1 MWRSSLS
8 GWCNS
13 NPHSLH
19 LVLVDFPFFPKR
31 PMTYDFYELIKRFFI
46 PCSLA
51 IKNIT
56 VLGSGVMGHGIAQVS
71 ATAGYN
77 VVLRDIKQEFLDKA
91 MEKIKWS
98 LDKLVTKEKI
108 SSEEG
113 ATIFS
118 RITPI
123 VDLNDAVKDAE
134 LVIEVVPEIMDLK
147 KQVYAELDKVAKPEV
162 VFASNTSTLPIT
174 EIANT
179 TSRPDKFIGI
189 HFFNPPQLMKLVE
202 VIPGE
207 KTSQEIT
214 NLTQEFVKSVN
225 KQAVLCR
232 KDVPGFII
240 NRLFIPMVHEA
251 CYLQDRTGSTLEEID
266 SAVKFKL
273 GFPMGIFE
281 LADFTGMDVIHKAT
295 VEMHLRDK
303 KVITPHKTIEK
314 MFDEKKL
321 GQKSGEGYY
330 KYSDDKYERVELSE
344 ELAQK
349 CNPIQ
354 LVANVLNNAA
364 WLITNGASDIEEIE
378 MAARLGLGL
387 RKPLF
392 ETAKEVGI
400 KNIVDELNNLAQ
412 IHGEF
417 YKPDPLL
424 ESMV

>member
-1 MWRSSLS
+1 M
-8 GWCNS
+8 N
-13 NPHSLH
+13 
-19 LVLVDFPFFPKR
+19 
-31 PMTYDFYELIKRFFI
+31 ELIKGI
-46 PCSLA
+46 SEYEILN

-91 MEKIKWS
+91 MEKIRWS

-108 SSEEG
+108 SKEEG
-113 ATIFS
+113 NAIFS
-118 RITPI
+118 RIRPA

-147 KQVYAELDKVAKPEV
+147 KQVYAELDKAAKPEV
-162 VFASNTSTLPIT
+162 IFASNTSTLPIT

-207 KTSQEIT
+207 KTSKEIT
-214 NLTQEFVKSVN
+214 ELTQEFVKTVN
-225 KQAVLCR
+225 KQAVVCR

-251 CYLQDRTGSTLEEID
+251 CYLQDRTGASLEEID

-303 KVITPHKTIEK
+303 KVINPHKTVEK
-314 MFDEKKL
+314 MFNEKKL

-330 KYSDDKYERVELSE
+330 KYSDDKYERLELSE
-344 ELAQK
+344 DLAQK

-378 MAARLGLGL
+378 KAAKLGLGL

-392 ETAKEVGI
+392 ETAKEIGI
-400 KNIVDELNNLAQ
+400 QNIIDELNKLTEKF
-412 IHGEF
+412 GEF

-424 ESMV
+424 ESMI

>member
-1 MWRSSLS
+1 MI
-8 GWCNS
+8 
-13 NPHSLH
+13 
-19 LVLVDFPFFPKR
+19 V
-31 PMTYDFYELIKRFFI
+31 
-46 PCSLA
+46 
-51 IKNIT
+51 KNIT

-98 LDKLVTKEKI
+98 LDKLVSKEKI
-108 SSEEG
+108 SKEEG
-113 ATIFS
+113 DSIFS

-123 VDLNDAVKDAE
+123 VDLNEAVKNAE

-147 KQVYAELDKVAKPEV
+147 KLVYAELDKVAGPEV
-162 VFASNTSTLPIT
+162 IFASNTSTLPIT

-179 TSRPDKFIGI
+179 TSRPEKFIGI

-202 VIPGE
+202 IIPGE

-214 NLTQEFVKSVN
+214 DLTQEYVKSIN

-251 CYLQDRTGSTLEEID
+251 CYAQDRTNATLEEID

-303 KVITPHKTIEK
+303 KVINPHPTIEK
-314 MFDEKKL
+314 MFNEKKL

-330 KYSDDKYERVELSE
+330 KYSDDKYERVSLSE
-344 ELAQK
+344 ELAEK
-349 CNPIQ
+349 FNPIQ
-354 LVANVLNNAA
+354 LVANILNNAA
-364 WLITNGASDIEEIE
+364 WLITNGASDIGEIE
-378 MAARLGLGL
+378 KAAQLGLGL
-387 RKPLF
+387 KKPLF
-392 ETAKEVGI
+392 ETAKEIGI
-400 KNIVDELNNLAQ
+400 KNIIDELNELAEK
-412 IHGEF
+412 HGEF

-424 ESMV
+424 ISMQ

>member
-1 MWRSSLS
+1 MA
-8 GWCNS
+8 
-13 NPHSLH
+13 
-19 LVLVDFPFFPKR
+19 V
-31 PMTYDFYELIKRFFI
+31 
-46 PCSLA
+46 
-51 IKNIT
+51 KNIT
-56 VLGSGVMGHGIAQVS
+56 ILGSGVMGHGIAQVS

-77 VVLRDIKQEFLDKA
+77 VVLRDIEQGFLDKA
-91 MEKIKWS
+91 MEKIRWS
-98 LDKLVTKEKI
+98 LDKLVSKEKI
-108 SSEEG
+108 SKEEG
-113 ATIFS
+113 DAIFG
-118 RITPI
+118 RIKPI
-123 VDLNDAVKDAE
+123 VDLKEAVKDAE

-147 KQVYAELDKVAKPEV
+147 KKVYAELDQVAAPEV
-162 VFASNTSTLPIT
+162 IFASNTSTLPIT

-214 NLTQEFVKSVN
+214 ELTKDYVKSVN

-251 CYLQDRTGSTLEEID
+251 CYAKDRTGATLEEID
-266 SAVKFKL
+266 SAVKFNL

-303 KVITPHKTIEK
+303 KVINPHPTVEK

-330 KYSDDKYERVELSE
+330 KYSDDKYERVELSQ

-349 CNPIQ
+349 FNPIQ
-354 LVANVLNNAA
+354 LVANILNNAA
-364 WLITNGASDIEEIE
+364 WLVTNGVSDIEDIE
-378 MAARLGLGL
+378 KAAQLGLGL
-387 RKPLF
+387 KKPLF
-392 ETAKEVGI
+392 ETAKEIGI
-400 KNIVDELNNLAQ
+400 KNIVDELNKLAEE
-412 IHGEF
+412 HGEF

-424 ESMV
+424 VSMQ

>member
-1 MWRSSLS
+1 M
-8 GWCNS
+8 
-13 NPHSLH
+13 
-19 LVLVDFPFFPKR
+19 
-31 PMTYDFYELIKRFFI
+31 
-46 PCSLA
+46 A

-98 LDKLVTKEKI
+98 LDKLVSKEKI
-108 SSEEG
+108 SKEEG
-113 ATIFS
+113 DAIFG
-118 RITPI
+118 RITPV
-123 VDLNDAVKDAE
+123 VDLNEAVKDAE

-147 KQVYAELDKVAKPEV
+147 KSVYAELDKAAGPEV
-162 VFASNTSTLPIT
+162 IFASNTSTLPIT

-179 TSRPDKFIGI
+179 TSRPEKFIGI

-214 NLTQEFVKSVN
+214 KLTQEYVKSVN
-225 KQAVLCR
+225 KQAVVCR

-251 CYLQDRTGSTLEEID
+251 CFVKDRTGASLEEID

-303 KVITPHKTIEK
+303 KVINPHPLVEK
-314 MFDEKKL
+314 MFEEKKL

-330 KYSDDKYERVELSE
+330 KYSDDKYERVALSE
-344 ELAQK
+344 ELAEK

-354 LVANVLNNAA
+354 LVANILNNAA
-364 WLITNGASDIEEIE
+364 WLVSNGASDIEEIE
-378 MAARLGLGL
+378 KAAQLGLGL
-387 RKPLF
+387 KKPLF
-392 ETAKEVGI
+392 ETAKEIGI
-400 KNIVDELNNLAQ
+400 KKIVDELNKLADEY
-412 IHGEF
+412 GEF
-417 YKPDPLL
+417 YRPDPLL
-424 ESMV
+424 VSMQ

>member
-1 MWRSSLS
+1 M
-8 GWCNS
+8 
-13 NPHSLH
+13 
-19 LVLVDFPFFPKR
+19 LV
-31 PMTYDFYELIKRFFI
+31 
-46 PCSLA
+46 
-51 IKNIT
+51 KNIT

-91 MEKIKWS
+91 MGKIKWS
-98 LDKLVTKEKI
+98 LDKLVSKEKI
-108 SSEEG
+108 SKDEG
-113 ATIFS
+113 NAIFS

-123 VDLNDAVKDAE
+123 VDLEAAVKNAE
-134 LVIEVVPEIMDLK
+134 LVIEVVPEIMELK
-147 KQVYAELDKVAKPEV
+147 KSVYAELDKVAGPEV
-162 VFASNTSTLPIT
+162 IFASNTSTLPIT

-179 TSRPDKFIGI
+179 TSRPEKFIGI

-207 KTSQEIT
+207 KTAQEIT
-214 NLTQEFVKSVN
+214 DLTQEYVKSVN

-240 NRLFIPMVHEA
+240 NRLFIPLVHEA
-251 CYLQDRTGSTLEEID
+251 CYAQDRTNATLEEID

-303 KVITPHKTIEK
+303 KVINPHPTVEK

-330 KYSDDKYERVELSE
+330 KYSDDKYERVSLSE

-349 CNPIQ
+349 FNPIQ
-354 LVANVLNNAA
+354 LVANIVNNAA
-364 WLITNGASDIEEIE
+364 WLITNGASDIVEIE
-378 MAARLGLGL
+378 KAAQLGLGL
-387 RKPLF
+387 KKPLF
-392 ETAKEVGI
+392 ETAKEIGI
-400 KNIVDELNNLAQ
+400 KNIVDELNKLAEE
-412 IHGEF
+412 HGEF

-424 ESMV
+424 ISMQ

>member
-1 MWRSSLS
+1 MI
-8 GWCNS
+8 
-13 NPHSLH
+13 
-19 LVLVDFPFFPKR
+19 V
-31 PMTYDFYELIKRFFI
+31 
-46 PCSLA
+46 
-51 IKNIT
+51 KNIT

-98 LDKLVTKEKI
+98 LDKLVSKEKI
-108 SSEEG
+108 SKEEG
-113 ATIFS
+113 DSIFS

-123 VDLNDAVKDAE
+123 VDLNEAVKNAE

-147 KQVYAELDKVAKPEV
+147 KLVYAELDKVAGPEV
-162 VFASNTSTLPIT
+162 IFASNTSTLPIT

-179 TSRPDKFIGI
+179 TSRPEKFIGI

-202 VIPGE
+202 IIPGE
-207 KTSQEIT
+207 KTTQAIT
-214 NLTQEFVKSVN
+214 DLTQEYVKSVN

-251 CYLQDRTGSTLEEID
+251 CYAQDRTNATLEEID

-303 KVITPHKTIEK
+303 KVINPHPTIEK
-314 MFDEKKL
+314 MFNEKKL

-330 KYSDDKYERVELSE
+330 KYSDDKYERVSLSE
-344 ELAQK
+344 ELAEK
-349 CNPIQ
+349 FNPIQ
-354 LVANVLNNAA
+354 LVANILNNAA
-364 WLITNGASDIEEIE
+364 WLITNGASDIGEIE
-378 MAARLGLGL
+378 KAAQLGLGL
-387 RKPLF
+387 KKPLF
-392 ETAKEVGI
+392 ETAKEIGI
-400 KNIVDELNNLAQ
+400 KNIIDELNELAEK
-412 IHGEF
+412 HGEF

-424 ESMV
+424 ISMQ

>member
-1 MWRSSLS
+1 MS
-8 GWCNS
+8 
-13 NPHSLH
+13 
-19 LVLVDFPFFPKR
+19 V
-31 PMTYDFYELIKRFFI
+31 
-46 PCSLA
+46 
-51 IKNIT
+51 KNIT

-98 LDKLVTKEKI
+98 LDKLVSKEKI
-108 SSEEG
+108 SKDEG
-113 ATIFS
+113 DSIFA

-123 VDLNDAVKDAE
+123 VDLNEAVKNAE

-147 KQVYAELDKVAKPEV
+147 KSVYAELDKAAGPEV
-162 VFASNTSTLPIT
+162 IFASNTSTLPIT

-179 TSRPDKFIGI
+179 TSRPEKFIGI

-207 KTSQEIT
+207 KTGQEIT
-214 NLTQEFVKSVN
+214 ELTQEFVKSVN

-251 CYLQDRTGSTLEEID
+251 CFAQDRTNATLEEID

-295 VEMHLRDK
+295 TEMHLRDK
-303 KVITPHKTIEK
+303 KVINPHPTVEK

-330 KYSDDKYERVELSE
+330 KYSDDKYERVTLSE

-349 CNPIQ
+349 FNPIQ
-354 LVANVLNNAA
+354 LVANIVNNAS

-378 MAARLGLGL
+378 KAAQLGLGL
-387 RKPLF
+387 KKPLF
-392 ETAKEVGI
+392 ETAKEIGI
-400 KNIVDELNNLAQ
+400 KNIVDELNKLAEK
-412 IHGEF
+412 HGEF

-424 ESMV
+424 ISMQ

>member
-1 MWRSSLS
+1 MK
-8 GWCNS
+8 
-13 NPHSLH
+13 
-19 LVLVDFPFFPKR
+19 V
-31 PMTYDFYELIKRFFI
+31 
-46 PCSLA
+46 
-51 IKNIT
+51 KNIT

-77 VVLRDIKQEFLDKA
+77 VILRDIKQEFLDKA

-98 LDKLVTKEKI
+98 LDKLVSKEKI
-108 SSEEG
+108 SKEEG
-113 ATIFS
+113 DAIFS

-123 VDLNDAVKDAE
+123 VDLSDAVKNAE

-147 KQVYAELDKVAKPEV
+147 KSVYAELDKVAGPEV
-162 VFASNTSTLPIT
+162 IFASNTSTLPIT

-179 TSRPDKFIGI
+179 TSRPEKFIGI

-207 KTSQEIT
+207 KTTQVIT
-214 NLTQEFVKSVN
+214 DLTQEYVKSVN
-225 KQAVLCR
+225 KQSVLCR

-251 CYLQDRTGSTLEEID
+251 CFVKDRTRGRLEEID

-303 KVITPHKTIEK
+303 KVINPHPLVEK
-314 MFDEKKL
+314 MFNEKKL

-330 KYSDDKYERVELSE
+330 KYSDDKYERVALSE
-344 ELAQK
+344 KLSEK
-349 CNPIQ
+349 CNPVQ
-354 LVANVLNNAA
+354 LVANILNNAA
-364 WLITNGASDIEEIE
+364 WLVSNGASDIEEIE
-378 MAARLGLGL
+378 KAAQLGLGL
-387 RKPLF
+387 KKPLF
-392 ETAKEVGI
+392 ETAKEIGI
-400 KNIVDELNNLAQ
+400 KKIVDELNKLADE
-412 IHGEF
+412 HGEF
-417 YKPDPLL
+417 YRPDPLL
-424 ESMV
+424 ISMQ

>member
-1 MWRSSLS
+1 
-8 GWCNS
+8 
-13 NPHSLH
+13 
-19 LVLVDFPFFPKR
+19 
-31 PMTYDFYELIKRFFI
+31 MTV
-46 PCSLA
+46 
-51 IKNIT
+51 KNIT

-98 LDKLVTKEKI
+98 LDKLVSKEKI
-108 SSEEG
+108 SKEEG
-113 ATIFS
+113 DSIFS

-123 VDLNDAVKDAE
+123 VDLNEAVKNAE

-147 KQVYAELDKVAKPEV
+147 KSVYAELDKAANPEV

-179 TSRPDKFIGI
+179 TSRPEKFIGI

-214 NLTQEFVKSVN
+214 DLTLEYVKSVN
-225 KQAVLCR
+225 KQAVVCR

-251 CYLQDRTGSTLEEID
+251 CYAQDRTNSTLEEID

-303 KVITPHKTIEK
+303 KVINPHPTVEK

-330 KYSDDKYERVELSE
+330 KYSDNKYERVSLSQ
-344 ELAQK
+344 ELAEK
-349 CNPIQ
+349 FNPIQ
-354 LVANVLNNAA
+354 LVANILNNAA
-364 WLITNGASDIEEIE
+364 WLITNGASDIGEIE
-378 MAARLGLGL
+378 KAAQLGLGL
-387 RKPLF
+387 KKPLF
-392 ETAKEVGI
+392 ETAKEIGI
-400 KNIVDELNNLAQ
+400 KNIVDELNELAEKY
-412 IHGEF
+412 GEF

-424 ESMV
+424 ISMQ